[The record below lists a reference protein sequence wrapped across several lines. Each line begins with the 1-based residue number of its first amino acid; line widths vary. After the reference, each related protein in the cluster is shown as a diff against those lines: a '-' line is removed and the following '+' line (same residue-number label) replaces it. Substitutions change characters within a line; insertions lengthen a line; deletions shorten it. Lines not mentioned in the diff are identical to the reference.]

1 MIFPYYDLNIIH
13 VFTMFICV
21 LSIKFNF
28 AKAFY
33 KQKIIVNFPK
43 FNNTKNYRVTVNG

>member
-1 MIFPYYDLNIIH
+1 MVFPYYDLNVIH
-13 VFTMFICV
+13 FFKMFICV

-33 KQKIIVNFPK
+33 IQKIIANFPK
-43 FNNTKNYRVTVNG
+43 FNNTKN